1 MCKLR
6 WWLLCAVSCWSV
18 AGSAAPTIEDIL
30 QHAHIVE
37 GEQQVETAPPLMPP
51 TANLQPQMLRIAE
64 GCFEMGSSNKEAE
77 RHEDERQHRVCVSS
91 FEIGRYEVTVGE
103 FMRFVQATD
112 YLTDAERNTAALEG
126 CSVWN
131 QREHAWAHRSGYHW
145 RKPGY
150 TQADNYPVT
159 CVSWRDAVAYTQWLS
174 KETGDNYRLPTEA
187 EWEYAA
193 RAGSTTSRYWGDDP
207 DAACSYANVA
217 DQTASPS
224 GRHWSERHEC
234 NDGYWFAAPVGS
246 FKANAWGLHDTL
258 GNVWE
263 WTCSASYRDSSGAE
277 QRCSEKP
284 ANAPRALRGGGWSYR
299 PSRVRSAYRL
309 WAAPSDRNDRTGFR
323 LVRVR

>member
-112 YLTDAERNTAALEG
+112 YLTDGA
-126 CSVWN
+126 CKV
-131 QREHAWAHRSGYHW
+131 
-145 RKPGY
+145 
-150 TQADNYPVT
+150 D
-159 CVSWRDAVAYTQWLS
+159 CVNPAMTV
-174 KETGDNYRLPTEA
+174 
-187 EWEYAA
+187 
-193 RAGSTTSRYWGDDP
+193 STVHDP
-207 DAACSYANVA
+207 DLS
-217 DQTASPS
+217 
-224 GRHWSERHEC
+224 
-234 NDGYWFAAPVGS
+234 
-246 FKANAWGLHDTL
+246 
-258 GNVWE
+258 
-263 WTCSASYRDSSGAE
+263 
-277 QRCSEKP
+277 
-284 ANAPRALRGGGWSYR
+284 
-299 PSRVRSAYRL
+299 
-309 WAAPSDRNDRTGFR
+309 
-323 LVRVR
+323 